1 MMLVCFSL
9 VIRTIPGRL
18 RYSQLNEISLF
29 FAGPSF
35 SCFFGIRLSVDHLI
49 VELFDSLNSLC
60 IVDPSGLHGAPFDER
75 SLPGCNSHR
84 VVDFIDMILL
94 SEYLRQGQCGWLYY
108 PRIVHIDINT
118 RPPIPI
124 QPKRPQ
130 EKTTRLRHYK
140 KQSIDQFPQHHNKMP
155 HQPQSSKTA
164 NSDILLRRAASA
176 RNFEGNGAAAFIS
189 LLLGQLP
196 LLPPAGQAS
205 LRLPCNLFA
214 LSCNPLRRSLSSI
227 GGKHLPLLAAGSL
240 LDNRLWHKLHCSI
253 DLSLRVMLL
262 CAVELG
268 SGSRRLDMGPM
279 SFPCW
284 QARAREERR
293 RWA

>member
-1 MMLVCFSL
+1 
-9 VIRTIPGRL
+9 
-18 RYSQLNEISLF
+18 LNEISLF

-130 EKTTRLRHYK
+130 EKPPGYDITKSNQSINFHSITTRCHTNLNHRK
-140 KQSIDQFPQHHNKMP
+140 PPTPTSFSAEP
-155 HQPQSSKTA
+155 HQPATSKATAPRLSYPSS
-164 NSDILLRRAASA
+164 
-176 RNFEGNGAAAFIS
+176 
-189 LLLGQLP
+189 
-196 LLPPAGQAS
+196 
-205 LRLPCNLFA
+205 
-214 LSCNPLRRSLSSI
+214 
-227 GGKHLPLLAAGSL
+227 
-240 LDNRLWHKLHCSI
+240 
-253 DLSLRVMLL
+253 
-262 CAVELG
+262 
-268 SGSRRLDMGPM
+268 
-279 SFPCW
+279 
-284 QARAREERR
+284 
-293 RWA
+293 